1 MATVNQPAGVESSL
15 ANWAGEYVTDYLGR
29 GKALGKMPYTGYEGP
44 LTAGPSGLQTKGFSG
59 LASLALPTGAMGG
72 FKSQSFNAPGTA
84 TSYMNPYLEAV
95 LEPQRAEAIRQAD
108 IKAAQNRARMT
119 QAGAYGGSR
128 QAILEAEAD
137 RNLMRNLADITG
149 KGYADAFDIG
159 RDQFNTEQD
168 RSMEAQDMTNRYGLD
183 AIRNVLDAGRGER
196 DIEAEGI
203 AADIA
208 QFEEERDFPYNQ
220 LQWMQ
225 SLLSGM
231 PVASKTMTY
240 TPEDPFS
247 AGLGSM
253 GGLMDIL
260 KTFNLI
266 PEQLSSAPTEE
277 EEEEEGT
284 K

>member
-1 MATVNQPAGVESSL
+1 MATVNQPSGSESSL
-15 ANWAGEYVTDYLGR
+15 SNWAGDYVTDYLGK
-29 GKALGKMPYTGYEGP
+29 GKALGKMPYTGFDGP
-44 LTAGPSGLQTKGFSG
+44 LTAGPSGLQTKGFEG

-84 TSYMNPYLEAV
+84 MGYMNPYLEAA

-128 QAILEAEAD
+128 QAILEAEGD
-137 RNLMRNLADITG
+137 RNLMRSLADITG
-149 KGYADAFDIG
+149 KGYADAYDIG

-183 AIRNVLDAGRGER
+183 AIKDVLTAGREER
-196 DIEAEGI
+196 GIESEGI
-203 AADIA
+203 AADIQ

-220 LQWMQ
+220 LQWLQ
-225 SLLSGM
+225 SLLTGL
-231 PVASKTMTY
+231 PVASKTLTY

-260 KTFNLI
+260 KTFQLL
-266 PEQLSSAPTEE
+266 PEQASTTPTEE
-277 EEEEEGT
+277 EPV
-284 K
+284 